1 MNVRRFAPG
10 IIILGIFLLLLAE
23 NVRTVGAETGGGY
36 EAQAAP
42 SSEGTSGKPES
53 FLETLPF
60 ELRGFLEARGGFR
73 TQNDPHESKTAT
85 LGETR
90 LQMHLFKAPD
100 WARFSIKSDFL
111 YDRTAEEAKADF
123 REVNALFSPFEFME
137 LKAGRQILTWGTGD
151 YIFINDLFP
160 KDYKSFFTG
169 RDNEYLK
176 APSDALKTS
185 FYTDAVNL
193 DFVYTPR
200 FNPDRFIDGKG
211 LSYFNPQT
219 GGLTGEETVVVPQ
232 ERNEWFGD
240 SEIALRLYRD
250 IKGYGLALYGYHGFW
265 KSPVGFDPQA
275 GAATFPRLSV
285 YGLSVRG
292 TVWKGIGNFEMGY
305 YDSRDDRSGD
315 NPFIPNSQLRY
326 LAGYEQELAKD
337 FTAGVQYYL
346 EQTLQYDAYMRTL
359 PPGMQAADEFRQ
371 VITLRLTKLLLYQNL
386 KFSLF
391 TFYSPSD
398 QDVYIRANVHYKITD
413 HWSAEGGAN
422 IFAGRNDHTFFGQF
436 KNDTNVYFGVRWS
449 F

>member
-1 MNVRRFAPG
+1 M
-10 IIILGIFLLLLAE
+10 
-23 NVRTVGAETGGGY
+23 
-36 EAQAAP
+36 
-42 SSEGTSGKPES
+42 
-53 FLETLPF
+53 ETLPF
-60 ELRGFLEARGGFR
+60 ELRGFLEARAGLR
-73 TQNDPHESKTAT
+73 TQDDPHESKTAT
-85 LGETR
+85 LEETR
-90 LQMHLFKAPD
+90 LQLHLFKALD

-111 YDRTAEEAKADF
+111 YDGAAEEAKADF

-151 YIFINDLFP
+151 YIFINDMFP

-169 RDNEYLK
+169 RDDEYLK

-185 FYTDAVNL
+185 FYADAVNL
-193 DFVYTPR
+193 DFIYTPR

-219 GGLTGEETVVVPQ
+219 GGLTGEEAVIVPQ
-232 ERNEWFGD
+232 ERNAWFGD

-305 YDSRDDRSGD
+305 YDSRDDRNGE
-315 NPFIPNSQLRY
+315 NTFIPNSQLRY

-337 FTAGVQYYL
+337 FTVGVQYYSDVML
-346 EQTLQYDAYMRTL
+346 GKGGRGFFPLAPAPL
-359 PPGMQAADEFRQ
+359 GP
-371 VITLRLTKLLLYQNL
+371 ILLGL
-386 KFSLF
+386 FSFLL
-391 TFYSPSD
+391 
-398 QDVYIRANVHYKITD
+398 
-413 HWSAEGGAN
+413 
-422 IFAGRNDHTFFGQF
+422 
-436 KNDTNVYFGVRWS
+436 
-449 F
+449 

>member
-1 MNVRRFAPG
+1 
-10 IIILGIFLLLLAE
+10 
-23 NVRTVGAETGGGY
+23 
-36 EAQAAP
+36 
-42 SSEGTSGKPES
+42 
-53 FLETLPF
+53 
-60 ELRGFLEARGGFR
+60 
-73 TQNDPHESKTAT
+73 
-85 LGETR
+85 
-90 LQMHLFKAPD
+90 
-100 WARFSIKSDFL
+100 
-111 YDRTAEEAKADF
+111 
-123 REVNALFSPFEFME
+123 ME

-169 RDNEYLK
+169 RDDEYLK

-185 FYTDAVNL
+185 IYTDAFNL

-219 GGLTGEETVVVPQ
+219 GGLTGEEAVIVPH

-275 GAATFPRLSV
+275 GTATFPRLSV

-305 YDSRDDRSGD
+305 YDSGRTEAARNLSS
-315 NPFIPNSQLRY
+315 NSQLRY

-337 FTAGVQYYL
+337 FTAGCSI
-346 EQTLQYDAYMRTL
+346 TGADAAIRLRRTL
-359 PPGMQAADEFRQ
+359 PGMQAADEFRH

-386 KFSLF
+386 KLSLF

-398 QDVYIRANVHYKITD
+398 QDGYIRPNVHYKITD

-422 IFAGRNDHTFFGQF
+422 IFAGRKDHTFFGQF
-436 KNDTNVYFGVRWS
+436 KNDTNVYSGVRWS